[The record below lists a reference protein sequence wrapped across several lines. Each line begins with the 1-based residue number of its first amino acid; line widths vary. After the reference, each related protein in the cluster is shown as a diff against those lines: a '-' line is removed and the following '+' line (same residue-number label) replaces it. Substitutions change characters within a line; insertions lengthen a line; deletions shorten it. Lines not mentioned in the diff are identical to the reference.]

1 MRAVVTSSKLWSDE
15 QAVIDALCELPAGT
29 VVLLPMDS
37 GACKIVRDNIDD
49 LKLEIEDWS
58 QDDDVYERQGGSVN
72 AEMLR
77 SDIDICFC
85 FVTKDSYTAK
95 DCVRRA
101 RNMDLEVRV
110 VEG

>member
-1 MRAVVTSSKLWSDE
+1 MRAVVTSSKSWSDE
-15 QAVIDALCELPAGT
+15 KAVIDALCELPAGT
-29 VVLLPMDS
+29 VVLLPLDS
-37 GACKIVRDNIDD
+37 GACKAVRDNFED
-49 LKLEIEDWS
+49 LKLEIEDWA
-58 QDDDVYERQGGSVN
+58 DDDDFYERQGGSVN
-72 AEMLR
+72 SEMLKT
-77 SDIDICFC
+77 DIDICFC

>member
-1 MRAVVTSSKLWSDE
+1 MRAVVTSSKSWSDE
-15 QAVIDALCELPAGT
+15 KAVIDALCELPTGT
-29 VVLLPMDS
+29 VVLLPMDT
-37 GACKIVRDNIDD
+37 GACKIVKDNIED

-58 QDDDVYERQGGSVN
+58 EDDDFYERQGGSVN
-72 AEMLR
+72 SDMLQT
-77 SDIDICFC
+77 DIDICFA

>member
-1 MRAVVTSSKLWSDE
+1 MRAVVTSSKNWTDE
-15 QAVIDALCELPAGT
+15 KAVIDALCELPAGT

-37 GACKIVRDNIDD
+37 GACKFVRDSAED
-49 LKLEIEDWS
+49 LKLEIEDWA
-58 QDDDVYERQGGSVN
+58 DDDDFYERQGGSVN
-72 AEMLR
+72 AEMLK

-85 FVTKDSYTAK
+85 FVTKDSYTSK

-110 VEG
+110 VEE

>member
-1 MRAVVTSSKLWSDE
+1 MRAVVTSSKNWSDE
-15 QAVIDALCELPAGT
+15 KAVIDAVCELPAGT

-37 GACKIVRDNIDD
+37 GACKVIRDHVDE
-49 LKLEIEDWS
+49 LKLEIEDWAE
-58 QDDDVYERQGGSVN
+58 DDDIYERQGGTVN
-72 AEMLR
+72 SEMLQT
-77 SDIDICFC
+77 DIDICFA